1 MIKCNFYKPSDFLY
15 KNRFLFFFKKLFR
28 YFWHYDFEI
37 YINKQMQE
45 MMETFVRVLL
55 EAPCCYRFQNI
66 LWNKPIVNSFRWD
79 LLDLLKSDTV
89 TINFRKDFHKL
100 NKVNSSG
107 IQGLQ
112 LIFIECYS
120 SDSYAL
126 NEKVLCSLQ
135 GRLKGLFI
143 DSFALL

>member
-1 MIKCNFYKPSDFLY
+1 MKTVFCFFL
-15 KNRFLFFFKKLFR
+15 KLFK
-28 YFWHYDFEI
+28 YFWHDDFEI
-37 YINKQMQE
+37 YIKKKMQE
-45 MMETFVRVLL
+45 MIETFVRVLL
-55 EAPCCYRFQNI
+55 KVPCCYRFQNV
-66 LWNKPIVNSFRWD
+66 LWNKPVVNTFRWD
-79 LLDLLKSDTV
+79 LLDLLKGDIV
-89 TINFRKDFHKL
+89 RINFRIDFHKL

-126 NEKVLCSLQ
+126 NEKAHGSLE